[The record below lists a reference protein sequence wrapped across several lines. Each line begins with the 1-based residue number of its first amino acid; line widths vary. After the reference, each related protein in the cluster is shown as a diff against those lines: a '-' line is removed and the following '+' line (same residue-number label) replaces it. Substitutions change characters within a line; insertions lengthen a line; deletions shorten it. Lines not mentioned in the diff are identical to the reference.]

1 MRAFRSLARLLS
13 ELIAFA
19 RENKAWWIVPIVIVL
34 LLVALLVVSVS
45 AVSPFIYSLF

>member
-13 ELIAFA
+13 ELVTFA
-19 RENKAWWIVPIVIVL
+19 RENKTWWIVPIVIIL